1 MEINMLLHFI
11 FSFIATAAF
20 GVLFQAPR
28 RTLMMCGLVGALG
41 WCIYKYTSL
50 QMGFS
55 SFYANLMA
63 TIALSFVAETFARM
77 SKEPATI
84 FIATGVIPL
93 VPGLG
98 MYKGMNKIIEHYYEQ
113 GMDILITAG
122 TDSMAIAL
130 GIMLVA
136 SIFRGMRV
144 FPLEKTF
151 K

>member
-1 MEINMLLHFI
+1 MEINMFLHFV

-28 RTLMMCGLVGALG
+28 RTLAMCGLVGAVG

-50 QMGFS
+50 HMGFS
-55 SFYANLMA
+55 SFYANLLA
-63 TIALSFVAETFARM
+63 TIMLTIMAETFARFRR
-77 SKEPATI
+77 EPATI

-113 GMDILITAG
+113 GVNILLTAG

-130 GIMLVA
+130 GIMLVS
-136 SIFRGMRV
+136 SIFRVLRMRQ
-144 FPLEKTF
+144 LNKI
-151 K
+151 